1 MVLILRIFMKIKLLS
16 ENAKV
21 PFRANAT
28 DAGADICSIEN
39 LVIQPLERKAV
50 PTGIIL
56 EIPEGYYGRIAP
68 RSGLAYKNGIDVLAG
83 VVDSSY
89 RGEIKVILFNT
100 DNKNSF
106 EIKEGDRIAQLII
119 ETHFNFEF
127 EIAQDISYTDRGSGG
142 FGSTGSK

>member
-1 MVLILRIFMKIKLLS
+1 MKIKLLS